1 MRRVDGGRGEPM
13 SVATMDESWGI
24 PIGTDVYT
32 ADGEHLGSVV
42 EGDSYELVV
51 ERGFF
56 FIHDYQI
63 KLSDVDRFED
73 GKLFLSLTREQVE
86 QERKKS

>member
-1 MRRVDGGRGEPM
+1 M

>member
-1 MRRVDGGRGEPM
+1 
-13 SVATMDESWGI
+13 MDESWGI

-32 ADGEHLGSVV
+32 VDGEHLGSVV
-42 EGDSYELVV
+42 DGDAYELVV

-63 KLSDVDRFED
+63 QLSDVDRFED
-73 GKLFLSLTREQVE
+73 GKLFLVLTREQIE

>member
-1 MRRVDGGRGEPM
+1 MD
-13 SVATMDESWGI
+13 VAVMDESWGI

-42 EGDSYELVV
+42 EGDAYELVV

-63 KLSDVDRFED
+63 QLSDVDRFED
-73 GKLFLSLTREQVE
+73 GKLFLILTREQIE

>member
-1 MRRVDGGRGEPM
+1 MV
-13 SVATMDESWGI
+13 VAAMDQSWGI
-24 PIGTDVYT
+24 PIGTEVYT

-56 FIHDYQI
+56 IVHDYQVR
-63 KLSDVDRFED
+63 LSDVDRFED
-73 GKLFLSLTREQVE
+73 GKLFLVLTREQVE
-86 QERKKS
+86 HARQMG

>member
-1 MRRVDGGRGEPM
+1 MD
-13 SVATMDESWGI
+13 VAVMDESWGI

-32 ADGEHLGSVV
+32 VDGEHLGSVV
-42 EGDSYELVV
+42 DGDAYELVV

-63 KLSDVDRFED
+63 QLSDVDRFED
-73 GKLFLSLTREQVE
+73 GKLFLILTREQIE

>member
-1 MRRVDGGRGEPM
+1 MD
-13 SVATMDESWGI
+13 VAAMDESWGI

-42 EGDSYELVV
+42 EGDAYELVV

-63 KLSDVDRFED
+63 QLSDVDRFED
-73 GKLFLSLTREQVE
+73 SKLFLILTREQVE
-86 QERKKS
+86 QERTKS

>member
-1 MRRVDGGRGEPM
+1 M

-86 QERKKS
+86 DERKKS

>member
-1 MRRVDGGRGEPM
+1 M

-56 FIHDYQI
+56 FIHHYQI

>member
-1 MRRVDGGRGEPM
+1 MD
-13 SVATMDESWGI
+13 VAVMDESWGI

-32 ADGEHLGSVV
+32 ADGDHLGSVV
-42 EGDSYELVV
+42 EGDAYELVV

-63 KLSDVDRFED
+63 RLSDVDRFED
-73 GKLFLSLTREQVE
+73 GKLFLILTREQVE
-86 QERKKS
+86 QERKKG

>member
-1 MRRVDGGRGEPM
+1 M
-13 SVATMDESWGI
+13 VATTLDESWGI

-42 EGDSYELVV
+42 HGDAYELVV

-63 KLSDVDRFED
+63 RLSDFDRFED
-73 GKLFLSLTREQVE
+73 GKLVLSLTKEQVE
-86 QERKKS
+86 QDSNGGDRTE

>member
-1 MRRVDGGRGEPM
+1 M
-13 SVATMDESWGI
+13 VATTLDEGWGI
-24 PIGTDVYT
+24 PIGTGVYT

-42 EGDSYELVV
+42 EGDAYELVV

-63 KLSDVDRFED
+63 RLSDVDRFDD
-73 GKLFLSLTREQVE
+73 GKLVLSLTKEQVE
-86 QERKKS
+86 QERLGNTDSAGN

>member
-1 MRRVDGGRGEPM
+1 M
-13 SVATMDESWGI
+13 SVATMDESWEI

>member
-1 MRRVDGGRGEPM
+1 
-13 SVATMDESWGI
+13 MDAMALDQSWGI
-24 PIGTDVYT
+24 PVGTDVYT

-56 FIHDYQI
+56 IIHDYQI
-63 KLSDVDRFED
+63 KLSEVDRFED
-73 GKLFLSLTREQVE
+73 GNLFLSLTKEQVE
-86 QERKKS
+86 QDSQAE